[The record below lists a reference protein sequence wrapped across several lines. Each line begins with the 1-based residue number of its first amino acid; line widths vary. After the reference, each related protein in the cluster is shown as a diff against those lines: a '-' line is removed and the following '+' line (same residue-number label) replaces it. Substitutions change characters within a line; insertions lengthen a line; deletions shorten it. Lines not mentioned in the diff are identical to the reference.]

1 MADTNYGV
9 NHPLAVKVWSRK
21 LIHEA
26 LKETWFNRFVG
37 SDSNS
42 VVQMKNDLE
51 KGPGDR
57 IRVGLR
63 MLLNGD
69 GVLGDNTL
77 EGSEESL
84 TTYYDDLLID
94 QLRHA
99 VRSRGKMSEQRVPF
113 SVREEARLGLT
124 DWWSDRLDTMF
135 FNQLTGNTNVSD
147 LRYTGMNATV
157 APTSVIYGNSDVC
170 STAASLSASTT
181 FALSLHD
188 FDRAVALAKTRSPM
202 IRPIKQGGDSYYVA
216 FLHPFAVFLLRN
228 QSNNGVLWGDIEKA
242 KIQGGKES
250 GIFTGAIG
258 VYNNVIFHEAV
269 RLPDMTGIGTPN
281 SGATTDYRRAVLC
294 GAQAMIMGYGQEGG
308 SSVSWT
314 EELFDYKNKLGVEAG
329 MIFGMKKSQYNAT
342 DYGVITLVGY
352 APVIS

>member
-21 LIHEA
+21 LLHEA
-26 LKETWFNRFVG
+26 LKQTWFSKFMG

-42 VVQMKNDLE
+42 IVQMKNDLE

-63 MLLNGD
+63 MLLVGD
-69 GVLGDNTL
+69 GIQGDNTL

-84 TTYYDDLLID
+84 VTYSDDLYIN

-99 VRSRGKMSEQRVPF
+99 VRSAGKMSEQRVPF

-124 DWWSDRLDTMF
+124 DWWADRLDTSF
-135 FNQLTGNTNVSD
+135 FNQLAG
-147 LRYTGMNATV
+147 YTGQADTRYSGNNATL
-157 APTSVIYGNSDVC
+157 APTTVIYGGGVGNT
-170 STAASLSASTT
+170 TAASLSATT
-181 FALSLHD
+181 THALTLRD
-188 FDRAVALAKTRSPM
+188 FDAAVALAKTRSPM
-202 IRPIKQGGDSYYVA
+202 IRPIRMGGDDYYVA
-216 FLHPFAVFLLRN
+216 FLHTNAVYQLRG
-228 QSNNGVLWGDIEKA
+228 QTATAQWADIEKA
-242 KIQGGKES
+242 KVQGGKES

-269 RLPDMTGIGTPN
+269 RLPDITGLGTPN
-281 SGATTDYRRAVLC
+281 SGAVTDYRRAVLC
-294 GAQAMIMGYGQEGG
+294 GAQAVLMGYGQDGG

-329 MIFGMKKSQYNAT
+329 MIFGLKKAQFNGA
-342 DYGVITLVGY
+342 DYGVITLAGY
-352 APVIS
+352 APALG

>member
-1 MADTNYGV
+1 MADTSYGV

-21 LIHEA
+21 LLHEA
-26 LKETWFNRFVG
+26 LKQTWFSKFLG
-37 SDSNS
+37 SDTNS
-42 VVQMKNDLE
+42 IVYMKNDLE

-57 IRVGLR
+57 IRCGLR
-63 MLLNGD
+63 MLLTGD
-69 GVLGDNTL
+69 GIQGDNTL

-84 TTYYDDLLID
+84 VTYSDDLLIN

-99 VRSRGKMSEQRVPF
+99 VRSAGKMSEQRVPF

-124 DWWSDRLDTMF
+124 DWWADRLDTSF
-135 FNQLTGNTNVSD
+135 FNQLTGNTNQAD
-147 LRYTGMNATV
+147 TRYTGNNATL
-157 APTSVIYGNSDVC
+157 APTTVVYPLDHT
-170 STAASLSASTT
+170 TAASLSATT
-181 FALSLHD
+181 THALSLRE
-188 FDRAVALAKTRSPM
+188 FDKAVALAKTRTPM
-202 IRPIKQGGDSYYVA
+202 IRPIRMGGDDYYVA
-216 FLHPFAVFLLRN
+216 FIHTNAVYQLRG
-228 QSNNGVLWGDIEKA
+228 QTATAQWADIEKA
-242 KIQGGKES
+242 KVQGGKES

-258 VYNNVIFHEAV
+258 VYNNVIFHEAT

-294 GAQAMIMGYGQEGG
+294 GAQAMLMGYGQDGG

-329 MIFGMKKSQYNAT
+329 MIFGMKKAQFNGA

-352 APVIS
+352 APTLG